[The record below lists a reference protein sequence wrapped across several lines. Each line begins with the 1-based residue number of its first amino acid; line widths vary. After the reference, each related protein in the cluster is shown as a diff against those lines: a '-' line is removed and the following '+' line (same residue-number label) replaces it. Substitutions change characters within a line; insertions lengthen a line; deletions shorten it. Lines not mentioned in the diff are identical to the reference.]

1 MLQRHEVSKC
11 CWKNGPDRLAQYRV
25 ATNLQFVKNTVFA
38 KHNKMKYAYRVFF
51 FLMYTYPSKFKKLA
65 IISAE
70 ESSA

>member
-1 MLQRHEVSKC
+1 MLRRHEVGKC

-51 FLMYTYPSKFKKLA
+51 FNGTHILL
-65 IISAE
+65 
-70 ESSA
+70 SSRN